1 MRTVTDAGSSK
12 GSRCKAGDVPG
23 SEAYEPYAADARVVS
38 YLRLSV
44 TDRCNLRCVYCMP
57 ESGIR
62 ILPHREILSFDEI
75 AGILDAVARPLGLT
89 GIRVTGGEPLV
100 RVGIAEL
107 VRVLSRLPGV
117 EDLSLTTN
125 ALLLPRFA
133 AQLRAAGLRRVNVSL
148 DTLLPERYRRI
159 CRGGDLEQVFAGI
172 RAAEAAGLEPVKIN
186 MVVIPGINDDEIE
199 EMSRLTLERPLHVR
213 FIEFMPV
220 GNSDLQ
226 REKSYIPSYVLR
238 ARIGARFGLEESP
251 VAPPGRGPAR
261 YWRIPGAVGTLG
273 FISPLSQH
281 FCASCNRI
289 RLTADGWVRTCLL
302 TDRIGVDVK
311 TPYRAGARGDELV
324 ALFREA
330 IRLKPPSHD
339 LVPEG
344 NGNGNGKFIRTMC
357 QIGG

>member
-1 MRTVTDAGSSK
+1 M
-12 GSRCKAGDVPG
+12 
-23 SEAYEPYAADARVVS
+23 
-38 YLRLSV
+38 
-44 TDRCNLRCVYCMP
+44 
-57 ESGIR
+57 
-62 ILPHREILSFDEI
+62 
-75 AGILDAVARPLGLT
+75 
-89 GIRVTGGEPLV
+89 
-100 RVGIAEL
+100 
-107 VRVLSRLPGV
+107 
-117 EDLSLTTN
+117 
-125 ALLLPRFA
+125 
-133 AQLRAAGLRRVNVSL
+133 NVSL
-148 DTLLPERYRRI
+148 DTLRPERYRRI
-159 CRGGDLEQVFAGI
+159 CRGGDPEQVFAGHRGR
-172 RAAEAAGLEPVKIN
+172 RAPRASTPVKIN
-186 MVVIPGINDDEIE
+186 MVVIPGINDDEVE
-199 EMSRLTLERPLHVR
+199 DMARLTLDRPRHVR

-226 REKSYIPSYVLR
+226 RERSYIPSAELR
-238 ARIGARFGLEESP
+238 ARIAARFGLEESP

-261 YWRIPGAVGTLG
+261 YWRIPGAVGTVG

-311 TPYRAGARGDELV
+311 TPYRAGVRGEGLV

-344 NGNGNGKFIRTMC
+344 GGNGQYIRTMC

>member
-1 MRTVTDAGSSK
+1 MTRTGRSQPPPDT
-12 GSRCKAGDVPG
+12 
-23 SEAYEPYAADARVVS
+23 RVVS

-62 ILPHREILSFDEI
+62 LLPHDEILSFDEI
-75 AGILDAVARPLGLT
+75 EGILAAVAGPLGLR

-100 RVGIAEL
+100 RGGIVDL
-107 VRVLSRLPGV
+107 VRRLARLPGV
-117 EDLSLTTN
+117 EDLSMTTN

-133 AQLRAAGLRRVNVSL
+133 AELRAAGLRRVNVSL
-148 DTLLPERYRRI
+148 DTLRPERYRRI
-159 CRGGDLEQVFAGI
+159 CRGGDPEQVFAGI
-172 RAAEAAGLEPVKIN
+172 RAAEDAGLDPVKIN
-186 MVVIPGINDDEIE
+186 MVVIPGINDDEVE
-199 EMSRLTLERPLHVR
+199 EMARLTIDRPRHVR

-226 REKSYIPSYVLR
+226 RERSYIPSAELR
-238 ARIGARFGLEESP
+238 ARIAARFGLEESP
-251 VAPPGRGPAR
+251 VAPLGRGPAR
-261 YWRIPGAVGTLG
+261 YWRIPGARGTVG

-311 TPYRAGARGDELV
+311 TPYRAGVRGEGLV

-339 LVPEG
+339 LVPA
-344 NGNGNGKFIRTMC
+344 GNGNGKFIRTMC

>member
-1 MRTVTDAGSSK
+1 VT
-12 GSRCKAGDVPG
+12 KAIPV
-23 SEAYEPYAADARVVS
+23 ADTRVVS

-57 ESGIR
+57 ESGVR
-62 ILPHREILSFDEI
+62 ILPHQEILTFDEI
-75 AGILDAVARPLGLT
+75 EGILDAVAGPLGLR

-100 RVGIAEL
+100 RGGIADL
-107 VRVLSRLPGV
+107 VRRLALLPGV
-117 EDLSLTTN
+117 EDLSMTTN

-133 AQLRAAGLRRVNVSL
+133 RELREAGLLRVNVSL
-148 DTLLPERYRRI
+148 DTLRPERYRRI
-159 CRGGDLEQVFAGI
+159 CRGGEPEQVFAGI
-172 RAAEAAGLEPVKIN
+172 EAAEAAGLEPVKIN

-199 EMSRLTLERPLHVR
+199 DMARLTVDRPRHVR

-226 REKSYIPSYVLR
+226 RERSYIPSAELR
-238 ARIGARFGLEESP
+238 ARIAARFGLEESP
-251 VAPPGRGPAR
+251 VAPLGRGPAH
-261 YWRIPGAVGTLG
+261 YWRIPGAVGTVG

-311 TPYRAGARGDELV
+311 TPYRAGVRGEGLV
-324 ALFREA
+324 ALFRHA

-344 NGNGNGKFIRTMC
+344 NGNGKYIRTMC

>member
-1 MRTVTDAGSSK
+1 VPASSL
-12 GSRCKAGDVPG
+12 SRPAPAPATG
-23 SEAYEPYAADARVVS
+23 EARDTRVVS

-44 TDRCNLRCVYCMP
+44 TDRCNLRCAYCMP
-57 ESGIR
+57 ESGIS
-62 ILPHREILSFDEI
+62 LVPHAEILSFDEVEGLL
-75 AGILDAVARPLGLT
+75 AAVAGPLGLR

-100 RVGIAEL
+100 RGGIVEL
-107 VRVLSRLPGV
+107 VRRLARLEGI
-117 EDLSLTTN
+117 EDLSMTTN

-133 AQLRAAGLRRVNVSL
+133 AELRAAGLRRVNISL
-148 DTLLPERYRRI
+148 DTLRPERYRRI
-159 CRGGDLEQVFAGI
+159 CRGGDVEQVFAGI
-172 RAAEAAGLEPVKIN
+172 RAAEAAGLDPVKIN
-186 MVVIPGINDDEIE
+186 MVVIPGINDDEVE
-199 EMSRLTLERPLHVR
+199 DLARLTIERPRHVR

-226 REKSYIPSYVLR
+226 RERSYIPSAELR
-238 ARIGARFGLEESP
+238 TRIAARFGLEESP
-251 VAPPGRGPAR
+251 VPPAGRGPAR
-261 YWRIPGAVGTLG
+261 YWRIPGAAGSVG

-281 FCASCNRI
+281 FCAGCNRI

-311 TPYRAGARGDELV
+311 GAYRAGVRGEGLV

-339 LVPEG
+339 LVPSG
-344 NGNGNGKFIRTMC
+344 NGNGTFIRTMC

>member
-1 MRTVTDAGSSK
+1 MRG
-12 GSRCKAGDVPG
+12 GI
-23 SEAYEPYAADARVVS
+23 AD
-38 YLRLSV
+38 
-44 TDRCNLRCVYCMP
+44 
-57 ESGIR
+57 
-62 ILPHREILSFDEI
+62 
-75 AGILDAVARPLGLT
+75 
-89 GIRVTGGEPLV
+89 LV
-100 RVGIAEL
+100 RRLA
-107 VRVLSRLPGV
+107 RLPGV
-117 EDLSLTTN
+117 DDLSMTTN

-133 AQLRAAGLRRVNVSL
+133 RKLREAGLLRVNVSL
-148 DTLLPERYRRI
+148 DTLRPERYRRI
-159 CRGGDLEQVFAGI
+159 CRGGDPEQVFAGI
-172 RAAEAAGLEPVKIN
+172 EAAEAAGLEPVKIN
-186 MVVIPGINDDEIE
+186 MVVIPGINDDEVE
-199 EMSRLTLERPLHVR
+199 DMARLTIDRPRHVR

-226 REKSYIPSYVLR
+226 RESSYIPSAELR
-238 ARIGARFGLEESP
+238 ARIAARFGLEESP
-251 VAPPGRGPAR
+251 VAPVGRGPAH
-261 YWRIPGAVGTLG
+261 YWRIPGAVGTVG

-311 TPYRAGARGDELV
+311 TPYRAGVRGEGLV

-344 NGNGNGKFIRTMC
+344 NGNGKYIRTMC

>member
-1 MRTVTDAGSSK
+1 M
-12 GSRCKAGDVPG
+12 
-23 SEAYEPYAADARVVS
+23 VS

-57 ESGIR
+57 ESGITQV
-62 ILPHREILSFDEI
+62 PHADILSFDEI
-75 AGILDAVARPLGLT
+75 EGILAAVSGPLGLR

-100 RVGIAEL
+100 RGGIVDLVGRLARL
-107 VRVLSRLPGV
+107 VGV
-117 EDLSLTTN
+117 EDLSMTTN

-133 AQLRAAGLRRVNVSL
+133 ADLRAAGLRRVNVSL
-148 DTLLPERYRRI
+148 DTLRPERYRRI
-159 CRGGDLEQVFAGI
+159 CRGGDPEQVFAGI

-186 MVVIPGINDDEIE
+186 MVVIPGINDDEVE
-199 EMSRLTLERPLHVR
+199 EMARLTIDRPRHVR
-213 FIEFMPV
+213 YIEFMPV

-226 REKSYIPSYVLR
+226 RERRYIPSAELR
-238 ARIGARFGLEESP
+238 ARIRARFGLEQAP
-251 VAPPGRGPAR
+251 VAPQGRGPAR
-261 YWRIPGAVGTLG
+261 YWRIPGAAGTVG

-281 FCASCNRI
+281 FCTSCNRI

-311 TPYRAGARGDELV
+311 AAYRAGVRGEGLV

-339 LVPEG
+339 LVPAG
-344 NGNGNGKFIRTMC
+344 NGNGTYVRTMC

>member
-1 MRTVTDAGSSK
+1 MLGAASGGRASVTGPAAAPQAS
-12 GSRCKAGDVPG
+12 PG
-23 SEAYEPYAADARVVS
+23 APPRVVS

-57 ESGIR
+57 EAGVR
-62 ILPHREILSFDEI
+62 TVPHAEILTFDEI
-75 AGILDAVARPLGLT
+75 IGILEAVAPELGLR

-100 RVGIAEL
+100 RAGLVEL
-107 VRVLSRLPGV
+107 VRRLARLPGV
-117 EDLSLTTN
+117 DELSLTTN

-133 AQLRAAGLRRVNVSL
+133 GELRAAGLARVNISL
-148 DTLLPERYRRI
+148 DTLRPERYRAI
-159 CRGGDLEQVFAGI
+159 CRGGDLEATLAGI
-172 RAAEAAGLEPVKIN
+172 RAAEEAGLVPLKIN
-186 MVVIPGINDDEIE
+186 MVVIPGVNDDEVE
-199 EMSRLTLERPLHVR
+199 EMARMTVAQPWHVR

-220 GNSDLQ
+220 GNARLQ
-226 REKSYIPSYVLR
+226 RERRFIPSAQLR
-238 ARIGARFGLEESP
+238 ARIQARFGLEETP
-251 VAPPGRGPAR
+251 VAPAGRGPAR
-261 YWRIPGAVGTLG
+261 YWRIPGAAGTVG

-281 FCASCNRI
+281 FCAGCNRI

-311 TPYRAGARGDELV
+311 AAWRSGVRGEGLV

-330 IRLKPPSHD
+330 IRLKPASHD

-344 NGNGNGKFIRTMC
+344 DGGAEFVRTMC

>member
-1 MRTVTDAGSSK
+1 VTGTGSPHLSAPP
-12 GSRCKAGDVPG
+12 RA
-23 SEAYEPYAADARVVS
+23 VS

-44 TDRCNLRCVYCMP
+44 TDRCNLRCLYCMP
-57 ESGIR
+57 ESGVPL
-62 ILPHREILSFDEI
+62 LPHAEILTFDEI
-75 AGILDAVARPLGLT
+75 AAILAAVAGPLGLR

-100 RVGIAEL
+100 RGGVVDLVGRLA
-107 VRVLSRLPGV
+107 RLPGID
-117 EDLSLTTN
+117 DLSLTTN

-133 AQLRAAGLRRVNVSL
+133 AELRAAGLARVNVSL
-148 DTLLPERYRRI
+148 DTLRPERYRAI
-159 CRGGDLEQVFAGI
+159 CRGGSLEEAFAGI
-172 RAAEAAGLEPVKIN
+172 RAAEAAGLDPVKIN
-186 MVVIPGINDDEIE
+186 MVVIPGLNDDEIE
-199 EMSRLTLERPLHVR
+199 AMAGLTLEQPRHVR

-220 GNSDLQ
+220 GNARLQ
-226 REKSYIPSYVLR
+226 RERRYIPSAELR
-238 ARIGARFGLEESP
+238 ARIKARFGLEESP
-251 VAPPGRGPAR
+251 VAPAGRGPAR
-261 YWRIPGAVGTLG
+261 YWRIPGAAGTIG

-281 FCASCNRI
+281 FCAGCNRI

-311 TPYRAGARGDELV
+311 SAFRAGVRGEGLV

-344 NGNGNGKFIRTMC
+344 SGTGEFVRTMC

>member
-1 MRTVTDAGSSK
+1 
-12 GSRCKAGDVPG
+12 
-23 SEAYEPYAADARVVS
+23 VVS

-44 TDRCNLRCVYCMP
+44 TDRCNLRCLYCMP
-57 ESGIR
+57 ESGVPL
-62 ILPHREILSFDEI
+62 LPHAEILSFDEI
-75 AGILDAVARPLGLT
+75 EAILAAVAAPLGLR

-100 RVGIAEL
+100 RGGVVDL
-107 VRVLSRLPGV
+107 VRRLAALPGV

-133 AQLRAAGLRRVNVSL
+133 AALRAAGLRRVNVSL
-148 DTLLPERYRRI
+148 DTLRPERYRAI
-159 CRGGDLEQVFAGI
+159 CRGGSLEEAFAGI
-172 RAAEAAGLEPVKIN
+172 RAAEDAGLDPVKIN
-186 MVVIPGINDDEIE
+186 MVVIPGLNEDEVE
-199 EMSRLTLERPLHVR
+199 EMAGLTIGQRRHVR

-220 GNSDLQ
+220 GNARLQ
-226 REKSYIPSYVLR
+226 RERRYIPSAALR
-238 ARIGARFGLEESP
+238 ARIKARFGLEETP
-251 VAPPGRGPAR
+251 VAPAGLGPAR
-261 YWRIPGAVGTLG
+261 YWRIPGAAGTVG

-281 FCASCNRI
+281 FCAGCNRI

-311 TPYRAGARGDELV
+311 AAWRAGVRGEGLV

-344 NGNGNGKFIRTMC
+344 NGTGEYIRTMC